1 MANTVENVVVCRA
14 TGNQANSTAPCT
26 IVAAKGYAPVVVSAL
41 VLDPT
46 TNLQSTISLVPFD
59 YTQAAAAFSFGLTMV
74 LTFWLAAKPIG
85 ILIGLVNRSR

>member
-1 MANTVENVVVCRA
+1 MANTVENVLVCRA

-46 TNLQSTISLVPFD
+46 TNLQSTVSAVPFD
-59 YTQAAAAFSFGLTMV
+59 YPQAGAAFGFGLILVM
-74 LTFWLAAKPIG
+74 TFWVASKPLG
-85 ILIGLVNRSR
+85 MFLNLVKRG